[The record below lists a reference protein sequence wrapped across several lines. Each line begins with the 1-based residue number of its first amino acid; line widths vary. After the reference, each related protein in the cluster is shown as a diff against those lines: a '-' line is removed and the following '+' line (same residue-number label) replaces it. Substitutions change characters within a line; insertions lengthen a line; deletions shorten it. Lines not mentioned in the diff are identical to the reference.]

1 MLTRAVQDLY
11 YRNFRATRY
20 LCESYARSVPD
31 VQYTRS
37 VLELQ
42 EICARATHFFE
53 SYVSS
58 LRELLEVSARATGDL
73 CESHGRSVWALH
85 GISARAVW
93 HAWELYEIW
102 VRAIWNRCYGM
113 QCMRSV
119 RELRICTCNIYAR
132 SKREI
137 SMWKVFVRVE
147 RHDICARV
155 ACDLCESCTRNVW
168 ELHAICVRATRDMCG
183 SYTRS
188 VRELHEICARVTCD
202 LCKSYTRP
210 AQELRKCVPG
220 CTCKT

>member
-1 MLTRAVQDLY
+1 MCSTQDRCESYKRSVRELHISL
-11 YRNFRATRY
+11 RVTWV
-20 LCESYARSVPD
+20 LCESYLRSLRGP
-31 VQYTRS
+31 
-37 VLELQ
+37 Q
-42 EICARATHFFE
+42 EICARAMVDLCEH
-53 SYVSS
+53 YMAY
-58 LRELLEVSARATGDL
+58 LRELFGMR
-73 CESHGRSVWALH
+73 ES
-85 GISARAVW
+85 
-93 HAWELYEIW
+93 YT
-102 VRAIWNRCYGM
+102 
-113 QCMRSV
+113 RSV